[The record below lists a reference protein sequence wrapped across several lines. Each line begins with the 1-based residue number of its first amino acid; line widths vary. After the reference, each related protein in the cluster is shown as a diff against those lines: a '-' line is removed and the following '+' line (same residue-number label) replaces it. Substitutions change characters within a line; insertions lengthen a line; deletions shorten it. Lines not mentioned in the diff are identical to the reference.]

1 MAAIVRLNDDMKS
14 TPSRATMRA
23 TMTIGEVAQ
32 RFGLAGH
39 VLRHWE
45 SVGLLEPARV
55 EGARRRYAA
64 DDLYRVAAILLAK
77 QVGFRLDEIREMFA
91 AQDPTTRQ
99 AALRRHRDTLAQRIA
114 EAQASLALIEQ
125 ALDCSHE
132 DIARCPHFRASL
144 TGRVRSTP
152 PAEA

>member
-1 MAAIVRLNDDMKS
+1 MAAMMRLNGDMKS
-14 TPSRATMRA
+14 TPSGP

-55 EGARRRYAA
+55 AGARRRYGP
-64 DDLYRVAAILLAK
+64 DDLYRVAGILLAK

-91 AQDPTTRQ
+91 AQDAGVRHD
-99 AALRRHRDTLAQRIA
+99 ALRRHHAALAKRIA

-125 ALDCSHE
+125 ALGCSHE
-132 DIARCPHFRASL
+132 DIARCPRFRAGL
-144 TGRVRSTP
+144 AERV
-152 PAEA
+152 PASWR